1 MGLDHGGGDLSSL
14 APRLWVA
21 AWAAQVQADIDAA
34 ERLVTEGVCS
44 STVCM
49 LLQMVFEKLTK
60 MAYCLGGSTFPRE
73 HGCVEYLIR
82 VLKRSPQRKSVYLPN
97 RDVLELVLD
106 LEALNPSVAKAKRAL
121 DPSRVVPQLEYPWE
135 DMDAGRVMSPAT
147 DLRILTRLQ
156 HLQDQTLQRTILFA
170 KFLANNLP
178 DLV

>member
-1 MGLDHGGGDLSSL
+1 
-14 APRLWVA
+14 
-21 AWAAQVQADIDAA
+21 
-34 ERLVTEGVCS
+34 
-44 STVCM
+44 M

-82 VLKRSPQRKSVYLPN
+82 VLKRSPQRKAVYLPN

-106 LEALNPSVAKAKRAL
+106 LEALNSSVAKAKRAL

-147 DLRILTRLQ
+147 DLRILARLQ
-156 HLQDQTLQRTILFA
+156 HPRTRPYNARSSSRSSSPTTSPTSSNAHSPNATPISSAGITPPTLSTRPSRESSTFVGRVSVLGS
-170 KFLANNLP
+170 
-178 DLV
+178 